1 MARPA
6 DHELIRKAIEEI
18 AKREPPETAPTMVVY
33 TIPLTGVGGGKAA
46 ARTGGALAASTALKT
61 MFPAAAIHRRRRPHP
76 IDRRRAQ
83 GRPCGDQ
90 GRRRRVGKKESSET
104 APRVV
109 VYTLDSANTTT
120 VVPMLTAMFP
130 AAQFS
135 AGTSP
140 SQVVAMARPGGS
152 RIDPAGDQADVETRS
167 DRDCGDRHGL
177 HASAEPLEYRRG
189 ECQDRPG
196 GRGGHRAGHAV
207 PAGPIQRGQRS
218 LSTGRL
224 GAKADHAA
232 IKAAVDE
239 LSKVQ
244 APLSL
249 VYHFRTA
256 DPKTAATVLASLVP
270 RAQIAVDVTSR
281 TLVASATPEDHAKI
295 KTTVEEM
302 DRSDTGSEAPRLQV
316 HRVISADAGSL
327 VKVLTALYK
336 TRPDVSVAL
345 DVNNNAVVAVAPPSQ
360 QDLIHGLVEQADK
373 GLLADTNSQLQLYPL
388 KDVVDATATLNI
400 LTALFA
406 KQATQVQLSIE
417 PRTNQLVAVA
427 QSRAAGDDSLGPAQ
441 MKSDD
446 RIMEVVQLKAV
457 DALTAQTAIDR
468 LFTENGLI
476 RGPDA
481 PQDDADPIGQ
491 QLFIKATKVQLAE
504 IHKLLGEMGET
515 ALLETKTNSG
525 STRVIPFQG
534 DAAAAL
540 KEILKVWPQLRSN
553 EIQVTNP
560 APEAAAARP
569 TTVIRTEPARPA
581 VAAPMLPKPY
591 AASRTCHESPALRE
605 TAVEGEEGE
614 ERAGEGRQ
622 QVGGDRCRA
631 CLAVLPGERGGAA
644 RDGDSAGAS
653 RGFTPGRGPT
663 AGPQGG
669 ADRHHAGQF
678 EHYHHFRGPGS
689 PGSVGSPRAQL
700 LPWRFGRAEPD
711 RVHASQCQR
720 DGRRTDAAIAV
731 QGHASARGTPAAAA
745 RRRQQFQRHQPADRH
760 SRYAIERL
768 GGASQSRRPGHRGE
782 PHPHAR
788 RGRSATSMSGDL
800 MKLIPLEEDQRDEG
814 PAAPADPL
822 QVAEP
827 GDRRRRSVQLPGGDG
842 PRGPGRGNRP
852 LREGV
857 GRRGRPAA
865 FPKGETGAIAL
876 DQRDGSSAGPGR
888 AVEQEG
894 GRRRRRLVDDAGFLG
909 MAGIVDVDDAHQ
921 SSGVSR

>member
-1 MARPA
+1 
-6 DHELIRKAIEEI
+6 
-18 AKREPPETAPTMVVY
+18 
-33 TIPLTGVGGGKAA
+33 
-46 ARTGGALAASTALKT
+46 
-61 MFPAAAIHRRRRPHP
+61 
-76 IDRRRAQ
+76 
-83 GRPCGDQ
+83 
-90 GRRRRVGKKESSET
+90 
-104 APRVV
+104 
-109 VYTLDSANTTT
+109 
-120 VVPMLTAMFP
+120 
-130 AAQFS
+130 
-135 AGTSP
+135 
-140 SQVVAMARPGGS
+140 
-152 RIDPAGDQADVETRS
+152 
-167 DRDCGDRHGL
+167 
-177 HASAEPLEYRRG
+177 
-189 ECQDRPG
+189 
-196 GRGGHRAGHAV
+196 
-207 PAGPIQRGQRS
+207 
-218 LSTGRL
+218 
-224 GAKADHAA
+224 
-232 IKAAVDE
+232 
-239 LSKVQ
+239 
-244 APLSL
+244 
-249 VYHFRTA
+249 
-256 DPKTAATVLASLVP
+256 LASLVP

-373 GLLADTNSQLQLYPL
+373 GLLADSNSQLQLYPL

-427 QSRAAGDDSLGPAQ
+427 RPEQQAMIRSALAQ

-581 VAAPMLPKPY
+581 VAAPMLPKPHARPAPATKALPY
-591 AASRTCHESPALRE
+591 EKPQWKEKKKENNERGKAANKSAATGAERAWRCYLVSEAAPQETAISPAQA
-605 TAVEGEEGE
+605 AVSPQAAAQPPVRKAAPIVITPGNSSITITSEDQEALDQLEALVRSYSRGGS
-614 ERAGEGRQ
+614 AGRNLTVFMLHNANATDVATTLQSLFKATPSSGRPA
-622 QVGGDRCRA
+622 G
-631 CLAVLPGERGGAA
+631 GGAA
-644 RDGDSAGAS
+644 GSASGTSALIAIADP
-653 RGFTPGRGPT
+653 RLNALIVQANRADLAT
-663 AGPQGG
+663 AENLIRMLD
-669 ADRHHAGQF
+669 A
-678 EHYHHFRGPGS
+678 
-689 PGSVGSPRAQL
+689 
-700 LPWRFGRAEPD
+700 
-711 RVHASQCQR
+711 
-720 DGRRTDAAIAV
+720 TDAP
-731 QGHASARGTPAAAA
+731 S
-745 RRRQQFQRHQPADRH
+745 
-760 SRYAIERL
+760 
-768 GGASQSRRPGHRGE
+768 
-782 PHPHAR
+782 
-788 RGRSATSMSGDL
+788 SMSGDL
-800 MKLIPLEEDQRDEG
+800 MKLIPLKNTSATKVQQLLQIRFKSQNQAIGVEDQSNSLVVIA
-814 PAAPADPL
+814 PAAL
-822 QVAEP
+822 AEEIARFVKELDETA
-827 GDRRRRSVQLPGGDG
+827 GQQLSQKVKLVQLHST
-842 PRGPGRGNRP
+842 NAM
-852 LREGV
+852 E
-857 GRRGRPAA
+857 
-865 FPKGETGAIAL
+865 IQQAL
-876 DQRDGSSAGPGR
+876 DALLSKKGATSSTRSSTSRASSAWP
-888 AVEQEG
+888 ASSSWT
-894 GRRRRRLVDDAGFLG
+894 LPTS
-909 MAGIVDVDDAHQ
+909 